1 MITYVNTVL
10 VGKGT
15 PQLVTADPT
24 VADAGKYIIMNLD
37 ETINKKYLAAADMTN
52 ANEVKIGLITSKT
65 YTYVDPS
72 NNAVTVPVIKWS
84 NNIKKADVKNL
95 TIDKFPT
102 TGGYDN
108 EGFKP
113 EVVTVDFTNADLT
126 TVDDGGFCMT
136 LRITYKDLPTRYRK
150 WTDSYEYVTVEGE
163 TTANIAK
170 EFAAAINKAKRS
182 RVIATVSGS
191 VLTLTAKKYD
201 DDNTVD
207 TINWAGQIRFNA
219 NLYYTNPNGAG
230 FTSKNKYSLNGLK
243 IEKTPG
249 EMYTAAAKLV
259 RDREAQAMGYEGILN
274 RGEGTW
280 PIIKPDMQVDLTKK
294 YDAIT
299 LEFENTYRAAD
310 DIFRKTKQAL
320 EIYDVNASTADI
332 ATALKNF
339 VKADADGVNYV
350 G

>member
-37 ETINKKYLAAADMTN
+37 ETINKKYLAAADMTA

-65 YTYVDPS
+65 YTYMNRD
-72 NNAVTVPVIKWS
+72 NEAVTVPVIKWS
-84 NNIKKADVKNL
+84 NNIKKADIKGL
-95 TIDKFPT
+95 TIKAHPGKDYT
-102 TGGYDN
+102 
-108 EGFKP
+108 P
-113 EVVTVDFTNADLT
+113 EVVKVDFSGADFT

-163 TTANIAK
+163 TADNVAK
-170 EFAAAINKAKRS
+170 EFAAIINKAKRS
-182 RVIATVSGS
+182 RVIATVDGS
-191 VLTLTAKKYD
+191 VLTLTAKEYD

-207 TINWAGQIRFNA
+207 TLNWAGQIRFNA
-219 NLYYTNPNGAG
+219 NLYYTNPNGVG

-249 EMYTAAAKLV
+249 ELYTAAAKLV

-280 PIIKPDMQVDLTKK
+280 PIIKPDMQTDLTKK

-310 DIFRKTKQAL
+310 DIFRKTKQTL
-320 EIYDVNASTADI
+320 EIYDIAAAGSAVADAI
-332 ATALKNF
+332 KNF
-339 VKADADGVNYV
+339 VKPDTDGVNFIQ